1 MLVIY
6 YLKEFEKELKRE
18 KKMKENLLDLVA
30 YHKKWHSKV
39 QNHRKKYIYNTNDY
53 LIEEIFSRL
62 KITDGVFVE
71 FGAWDGVHLS
81 NTKKLFDN
89 GWRGLL
95 IEPDNNKFK
104 DLENNYKDTD
114 RVICIKRFLDTKE
127 NLIDDIFEQCL
138 EENIDFCSI
147 DIDGLDLD
155 IFETFKIN
163 LPKVVCIEGGQILE
177 PNYPRISSELS
188 SNNIQQ
194 SLSVMNDVF
203 ESKGYKLLCAYQD
216 AFFIKEEY
224 FHLFNVDESLYNQ
237 YIEGLIVIPRLP
249 YIKSILDKHGLT
261 NNIIEKALSDVPNDK
276 LSWVMHQAD
285 AVGKQQWV
293 DEYYESIK
301 SNLESLKE

>member
-1 MLVIY
+1 
-6 YLKEFEKELKRE
+6 
-18 KKMKENLLDLVA
+18 MKENLLDLVA
-30 YHKKWHSKV
+30 YHEKWHSKV

-71 FGAWDGVHLS
+71 FGAWDGVYLS

-95 IEPDNNKFK
+95 IEPDDDRFK

-114 RVICIKRFLDTKE
+114 RVVCVKSFLDTKE

-163 LPKVVCIEGGQILE
+163 LPKVVCIEGGQVLE
-177 PNYPRISSELS
+177 PNHPRVSSELS

-194 SLSVMNDVF
+194 SLSVMNEVF

-216 AFFIKEEY
+216 VFFIKEEY
-224 FHLFNVDESLYNQ
+224 FHLFDVDENLHNQ
-237 YIEGLIVIPRLP
+237 YIEGLITIPRLP

-261 NNIIEKALSDVPNDK
+261 NNIIEKALSDVPSNK
-276 LSWVMHQAD
+276 LSWVIHQAD
-285 AVGKQQWV
+285 TVGKQEWV